1 MTMEGETSSFWVC
14 SPATPGEEQSHGSH
28 NHILPHS
35 GRPRQRRNSSGQRA
49 HPLGQGSLLALT
61 MYRSGTYLEPLAAGD
76 CGVKGASAAQKDGR
90 ELHPAVVRVFLGHH
104 LAVVRDL
111 QPTGA

>member
-1 MTMEGETSSFWVC
+1 
-14 SPATPGEEQSHGSH
+14 
-28 NHILPHS
+28 
-35 GRPRQRRNSSGQRA
+35 
-49 HPLGQGSLLALT
+49 